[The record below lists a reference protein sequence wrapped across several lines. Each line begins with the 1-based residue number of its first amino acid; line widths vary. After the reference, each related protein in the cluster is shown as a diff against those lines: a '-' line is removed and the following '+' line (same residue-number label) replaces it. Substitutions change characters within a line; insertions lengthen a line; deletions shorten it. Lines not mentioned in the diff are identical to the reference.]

1 MNNGRAGDGFEVRN
15 RVGALKADLAF
26 IGHMCLD
33 EIVPFG
39 GQGWVAPGSA
49 VLCGAFAAA
58 RAGAS
63 VAVVTRMAA
72 RDEAILEPMR
82 AGGITVHVIPADV
95 TTYMRV
101 VHTSAKVEEREM
113 RQVENAGRFA
123 VASVPDM
130 VVQQVH
136 LAGITDQEF
145 DLEFVR
151 GMKARSGRLS
161 ADMQSFVRQVDPDS
175 RVIAF
180 KDVPQKAEIAS
191 LLDMVKLDVV
201 EAAVLT
207 GTDDLERAAM
217 MFEQWGCPEIVI
229 TRSDGVMARVGGET
243 YWASFSNRSVVGRT
257 GRGDTTFAAYVAR
270 RLDHD
275 VDESLRF
282 AAALVSIKMEKP
294 GPFDGT
300 LADVLERMNA
310 TDVH

>member
-229 TRSDGVMARVGGET
+229 DRK
-243 YWASFSNRSVVGRT
+243 SVV
-257 GRGDTTFAAYVAR
+257 
-270 RLDHD
+270 
-275 VDESLRF
+275 
-282 AAALVSIKMEKP
+282 
-294 GPFDGT
+294 
-300 LADVLERMNA
+300 
-310 TDVH
+310 